1 MYVHLLRQSRS
12 GDKARRTTNSPAP
25 LLQRERPLFMIQLIR
40 RFLDS
45 RIGVIVAIAF
55 LGLIALAFAG
65 TDVSSNKLFG
75 GVAGGDRVA
84 TVGDEK
90 IGTAEL
96 QRSVQTAL
104 ERYRQ
109 QNPTVTMQVF
119 VVEGAV
125 GKVLDEMLDRESVAV
140 FASNIGL
147 RAGRR
152 LVDSEIANA
161 PYFRG
166 ASGKFDDEI
175 YKQALRQQGL
185 SEKELR
191 DDLAKGLL
199 VKQAA
204 VPVSFGTVMPSSI
217 ARRYAGV
224 LSEARKGAIAL
235 IPSAAYAPAKG
246 PDEAQL
252 NAFYKETRTRYIRPE
267 RRVLQYATFD
277 ESALKD
283 LKAPTEAQVA
293 ARYKRDA
300 ALYAP
305 SEQRSFTQL
314 VLPTEQAA
322 KAVKAELATGKPL
335 DTAARVKGL
344 RTSSTGLVSKSAYAG
359 QTSAALATAMFAAP
373 QGQVSEPLKG
383 TLGYYLVRVDR
394 IEKSPGKTID
404 QVRGE
409 ISTALAAEQK
419 RKAIIDLSAGIEEE
433 LDGGAALTDIAKEL
447 GLQLH
452 VTPPITADGRVYGK
466 PDSQGHPMLTPALS
480 TAFSMD
486 EGEPQLA
493 EVDPGKLFLI
503 YEVTEITQ
511 SAPAPLKEIKEQVN
525 AAWMLAQGAKQ
536 ARLAADRVLA
546 KVGKGMAIEQ
556 ALAEEKKPLPR
567 PDRIAMTREEL
578 TRFAQ
583 GGRRPPPPLVLMF
596 SMSEN
601 SVKRLEAPDDN
612 GWMLIQLVDIEPGK
626 VDDNPQVLA
635 SVTRELG
642 ALQAQEYEAQ
652 FIRAARTDVGV
663 TRNDAAIKAVKRQL
677 AGSE

>member
-1 MYVHLLRQSRS
+1 
-12 GDKARRTTNSPAP
+12 
-25 LLQRERPLFMIQLIR
+25 MIQLIR

-45 RIGVIVAIAF
+45 RIGVIVAIAC

-119 VVEGAV
+119 VAEGAV

-140 FASNIGL
+140 FASKIGL

-166 ASGKFDDEI
+166 ASGKFDDDI

-204 VPVSFGTVMPSSI
+204 VPVSFGTVMPTSI

-283 LKAPTEAQVA
+283 LTNAMQHFTRRRNSAVSLSLFCQRNRRRRPSKPNLPPASRLTRRLGKKDCAPAVQDWFRKAPMPGRPLRRSPPRCSLRRR
-293 ARYKRDA
+293 AR
-300 ALYAP
+300 
-305 SEQRSFTQL
+305 
-314 VLPTEQAA
+314 
-322 KAVKAELATGKPL
+322 
-335 DTAARVKGL
+335 
-344 RTSSTGLVSKSAYAG
+344 SAN
-359 QTSAALATAMFAAP
+359 
-373 QGQVSEPLKG
+373 
-383 TLGYYLVRVDR
+383 R
-394 IEKSPGKTID
+394 
-404 QVRGE
+404 
-409 ISTALAAEQK
+409 
-419 RKAIIDLSAGIEEE
+419 
-433 LDGGAALTDIAKEL
+433 
-447 GLQLH
+447 
-452 VTPPITADGRVYGK
+452 
-466 PDSQGHPMLTPALS
+466 
-480 TAFSMD
+480 
-486 EGEPQLA
+486 
-493 EVDPGKLFLI
+493 
-503 YEVTEITQ
+503 
-511 SAPAPLKEIKEQVN
+511 
-525 AAWMLAQGAKQ
+525 
-536 ARLAADRVLA
+536 
-546 KVGKGMAIEQ
+546 
-556 ALAEEKKPLPR
+556 
-567 PDRIAMTREEL
+567 
-578 TRFAQ
+578 
-583 GGRRPPPPLVLMF
+583 
-596 SMSEN
+596 
-601 SVKRLEAPDDN
+601 
-612 GWMLIQLVDIEPGK
+612 
-626 VDDNPQVLA
+626 
-635 SVTRELG
+635 
-642 ALQAQEYEAQ
+642 
-652 FIRAARTDVGV
+652 
-663 TRNDAAIKAVKRQL
+663 
-677 AGSE
+677 